1 MGNKEDMTWLLSAIM
16 LMPAVIYNYIFLDGN
31 TFTLSLKLKILETTL
46 TRFWNGLIK
55 FYLV

>member
-1 MGNKEDMTWLLSAIM
+1 MGNKEDMTWLLSANM
-16 LMPAVIYNYIFLDGN
+16 LMSAVIYNYIFLDGN
-31 TFTLSLKLKILETTL
+31 TFTLSLKLNILETTL